1 VTLFKNIRLGG
12 NRRLQLR
19 WEIYNVFSQWKKR
32 LRPHLAEDMGI
43 LGEVSP
49 SVRAGGGAPAP
60 VEKKMTAS
68 RRSFLFSVGASAL
81 TGSAGIRAAAGLFP
95 PRLYPPTDLSYF
107 DTPISAAPPDIRI
120 GYAAITWG
128 GKDHEA
134 IADIAEAGYRGIQLR
149 SNIVP
154 DYESRPRALADEL
167 AQRRLTFVALSSGDV
182 VIDPE
187 VEAKQIATHVAHA
200 KFVRECGGLY
210 LQCIDARP
218 KRPLTKADYQR
229 LGRLLT
235 EIGKRSADLGI
246 PLGYHNH
253 MNSIGERPEEIDRIL
268 EAADPRYVKL
278 ELDVTHYQQ
287 GGGDPIQAIRKYA
300 DRLLFLHIKDVESP
314 VGSGGSG
321 RPGEPG
327 RSGGSGGSEE
337 ARPSRDYRF
346 VELGRGQVD
355 VKGVFAAMH
364 EVKFRGWAVVELDA
378 VPDKARTPKESA
390 LINRKYL
397 ESIGVPVVEAQTSVR

>member
-1 VTLFKNIRLGG
+1 
-12 NRRLQLR
+12 
-19 WEIYNVFSQWKKR
+19 
-32 LRPHLAEDMGI
+32 
-43 LGEVSP
+43 
-49 SVRAGGGAPAP
+49 
-60 VEKKMTAS
+60 MTTS

-95 PRLYPPTDLSYF
+95 PPLYPPTDLSYF

-167 AQRRLTFVALSSGDV
+167 AQRHLTFVALSSGDV

-187 VEAKQIATHVAHA
+187 VEARQIATHVAHA

-253 MNSIGERPEEIDRIL
+253 MNSIGERPEEIDQVL
-268 EAADPRYVKL
+268 EACK
-278 ELDVTHYQQ
+278 
-287 GGGDPIQAIRKYA
+287 
-300 DRLLFLHIKDVESP
+300 
-314 VGSGGSG
+314 
-321 RPGEPG
+321 
-327 RSGGSGGSEE
+327 
-337 ARPSRDYRF
+337 
-346 VELGRGQVD
+346 
-355 VKGVFAAMH
+355 
-364 EVKFRGWAVVELDA
+364 
-378 VPDKARTPKESA
+378 
-390 LINRKYL
+390 
-397 ESIGVPVVEAQTSVR
+397 